1 MSARVNVTRRKVLGA
16 VGATALTA
24 AIPVGRAR
32 AQQNAVKIGMSMPQ
46 TGSLGAG
53 GQAALLALRMW
64 VDDVNQKGGLLGR
77 KVDFIVYDDQTN
89 PANVPGIY
97 TKLLD
102 VDKVDLLIAPYGT
115 VPTAPI
121 MPMVKQRGLLLMGNF
136 SFQVNAKVQHDMW
149 FNNAPWNDASS
160 WSDGFFAAGKKA
172 GAKTAAVLAAD
183 NDFAQNLANGAR
195 ALAQKGG
202 IKLVYDQNYPP
213 TTTDFSSLIRAIRAA
228 KPEMV
233 FVMSYPNDSVAII
246 RAVNEIGVGS
256 QVQIFG
262 GGMVGLQFTPIM
274 SSLGGLLNGV
284 TNYNSYVPG
293 MKYPGIED
301 FLKRYAAKAAEAKVD
316 PLGFYLPPFNYAIGQ
331 ILEQAVAATKTLDQK
346 KLAGWLH
353 ANEVKTIVGPIRW
366 GKDGEWAQARV
377 VQAQFRGVKDKDIE
391 QFRQPGRQ
399 VVVYPEDYKTGDVI
413 TPFEKA
419 RSAK

>member
-1 MSARVNVTRRKVLGA
+1 MKDSRRKVLKAGA
-16 VGATALTA
+16 ALA
-24 AIPVGRAR
+24 ASTTFPRFAIGQSGPI
-32 AQQNAVKIGMSMPQ
+32 KIGMSMPQ

-64 VDDVNQKGGLLGR
+64 VEDVNKRGGLLKR
-77 KVDFIVYDDQTN
+77 QVELIAYDDQTN

-149 FNNAPWNDASS
+149 FNNSPWNDASS
-160 WSDGFFAAGKKA
+160 WSDGFFKAGQGV
-172 GAKTAAVLAAD
+172 GAKTVAVLAAD

-195 ALAQKGG
+195 TLAQKAG
-202 IKLVYDQNYPP
+202 IKSVYDQNYPP
-213 TTTDFSSLIRAIRAA
+213 ATTDFSSLIRGIRAA
-228 KPEMV
+228 KPDMV

-246 RAVNEIGVGS
+246 RAVNEIGVGPS
-256 QVQIFG
+256 VQIFG
-262 GGMVGLQFTPIM
+262 GGMVGLQFTTIM
-274 SSLGGLLNGV
+274 SSLGSLMNGV
-284 TNYNSYVPG
+284 LNYNSYVPG
-293 MKYPGIED
+293 MKYPGVED
-301 FLKRYAAKAAEAKVD
+301 FLQRYAAKAKDAKVD

-331 ILEQAVAATKTLDQK
+331 ILEQAVAATKSIDQK
-346 KLAGWLH
+346 AMAAWLH
-353 ANEVKTIVGPIRW
+353 KSEVKTIVGPIRW
-366 GKDGEWAQARV
+366 NKDGEWANARV
-377 VQAQFRGVKDKDIE
+377 VQAQFRGIVDKDIE
-391 QFRQPGRQ
+391 QFRQPGKQ
-399 VVVYPEDYKTGDVI
+399 VVIYPDAYKTGSVI

-419 RSAK
+419 RTAK

>member
-1 MSARVNVTRRKVLGA
+1 MRRSRRKVLKAGA
-16 VGATALTA
+16 ALA
-24 AIPVGRAR
+24 AASALPGRAF
-32 AQQNAVKIGMSMPQ
+32 AQAGPVKIGMSMPQ

-53 GQAALLALRMW
+53 GQAALVALRLW

-77 KVDFIVYDDQTN
+77 KVELIAYDDQTN
-89 PANVPGIY
+89 PANTPGIY

-121 MPMVKQRGLLLMGNF
+121 MPLVKQRGLLLMGNF

-149 FNNAPWNDASS
+149 FNNSPWNDASS
-160 WSDGFFAAGKKA
+160 WSDGFIRAGQKA
-172 GAKTAAVLAAD
+172 GAKSIAILAAD
-183 NDFAQNLANGAR
+183 QEFAQNLANGAR
-195 ALAQKGG
+195 ELAKKAN
-202 IKLVYDQNYPP
+202 IKSVYDQNYPP
-213 TTTDFSSLIRAIRAA
+213 TTTDFSSLIRGIRAA
-228 KPEMV
+228 RPEMV

-256 QVQIFG
+256 TVQVFG

-274 SSLGGLLNGV
+274 TSLGSQLNGV
-284 TNYNSYVPG
+284 LNYNSYVPG

-301 FLKRYAAKAAEAKVD
+301 FLARYAKRAAEAKVD

-331 ILEQAVAATKTLDQK
+331 MLEQAANATKSLDHK
-346 KLAGWLH
+346 GLAEYLRK
-353 ANEVKTIVGPIRW
+353 NEMKTVVGPIRYD
-366 GKDGEWAQARV
+366 KSGEWANPRV
-377 VQAQFRGVKDKDIE
+377 VQAQFRGVADKDME
-391 QFRQPGRQ
+391 QFRQPNKQ
-399 VVVYPEDYKTGDVI
+399 VVIYPDDYKTGEVV

>member
-1 MSARVNVTRRKVLGA
+1 MNFTRRKVIGA
-16 VGATALTA
+16 AGAAAVTA
-24 AIPVGRAR
+24 ALPGRR
-32 AQQNAVKIGMSMPQ
+32 AFAQGSGPVKIGMSMPQ

-64 VDDVNQKGGLLGR
+64 VEDVNQKGGLLGR

-89 PANVPGIY
+89 PANTPGIY

-121 MPMVKQRGLLLMGNF
+121 MPLVKQRGLLLMGNF
-136 SFQVNAKVQHDMW
+136 SFQVNHKVEHDMW
-149 FNNAPWNDASS
+149 FNNSPWNDATS
-160 WSDGFFAAGKKA
+160 WSEGFFKAGQKA
-172 GAKTAAVLAAD
+172 GAKSVAILAAD
-183 NDFAQNLANGAR
+183 QEFAQNLANGAR
-195 ALAQKGG
+195 ELAKKAG
-202 IKLVYDQNYPP
+202 IKVAYDQNYPP
-213 TTTDFSSLIRAIRAA
+213 STTDFSSLIRAIRAA

-233 FVMSYPNDSVAII
+233 FVMSYPNDSVAIV

-262 GGMVGLQFTPIM
+262 GGMVGLQFTPNM
-274 SSLGGLLNGV
+274 LNLGSHLNGIL
-284 TNYNSYVPG
+284 NYNSYVPG

-301 FLKRYAAKAAEAKVD
+301 FLSRYSKRAAEAKVD

-331 ILEQAVAATKTLDQK
+331 ILEQATAATKTLDQK
-346 KLAGWLH
+346 KLAAWLH

-366 GKDGEWAQARV
+366 DKHGEWANPRV
-377 VQAQFRGVKDKDIE
+377 VQAQFRGVADNNLD
-391 QFRQPGRQ
+391 QWRQPGKQ
-399 VVVYPEDYKTGDVI
+399 VVIFPEEHKTGEVL

>member
-1 MSARVNVTRRKVLGA
+1 MKDSRRKVLKAGA
-16 VGATALTA
+16 ALA
-24 AIPVGRAR
+24 ASTTFPRFAIGQSGPI
-32 AQQNAVKIGMSMPQ
+32 KIGMSMPQ

-64 VDDVNQKGGLLGR
+64 VEDVNKRGGLLKR
-77 KVDFIVYDDQTN
+77 QVELIAYDDQTN

-115 VPTAPI
+115 VPTAPV
-121 MPMVKQRGLLLMGNF
+121 MPLVKQRGLLLMGNF

-149 FNNAPWNDASS
+149 FNNSPWNDASS
-160 WSDGFFAAGKKA
+160 WSDGFFKAGQGA
-172 GAKTAAVLAAD
+172 GAKTVAVLAAD

-195 ALAQKGG
+195 TLAQKAG
-202 IKLVYDQNYPP
+202 IKSVYDQNYPP
-213 TTTDFSSLIRAIRAA
+213 ATTDFSSLIRGIRAA

-274 SSLGGLLNGV
+274 TSLGSLMNGV
-284 TNYNSYVPG
+284 LNYNSYVPG
-293 MKYPGIED
+293 MKYPGIDE
-301 FLKRYAAKAAEAKVD
+301 FLKRYAEKAKEAKVD

-331 ILEQAVAATKTLDQK
+331 ILEQAVAATKSIDQK
-346 KLAGWLH
+346 AMAAWLH
-353 ANEVKTIVGPIRW
+353 KSEVKTIVGPIRW
-366 GKDGEWAQARV
+366 DKNGEWANPRV
-377 VQAQFRGVKDKDIE
+377 VQAQFRGVADKDTE
-391 QFRQPGRQ
+391 QFRSASKQ
-399 VVVYPEDYKTGDVI
+399 VVIYPDEYKTGNVI

>member
-1 MSARVNVTRRKVLGA
+1 MNFTRRKVIGA
-16 VGATALTA
+16 AGAAAVTA
-24 AIPVGRAR
+24 ALPGHGVF
-32 AQQNAVKIGMSMPQ
+32 AQGSGPVKIGMSMPQ

-77 KVDFIVYDDQTN
+77 KVEFTAYDDQTN
-89 PANVPGIY
+89 PANTPGIY

-102 VDKVDLLIAPYGT
+102 VDRVNLLIAPYGS

-121 MPMVKQRGLLLMGNF
+121 MSLVKERGKLLMGNF

-149 FNNAPWNDASS
+149 FNNSPWNDASS
-160 WSDGFFAAGKKA
+160 WSDGFFRAGQKA
-172 GAKTAAVLAAD
+172 GAKSAAILAAD

-195 ALAQKGG
+195 ELAKKSN
-202 IKLVYDQNYPP
+202 IKVVYDQNYPP
-213 TTTDFSSLIRAIRAA
+213 STTDFSSLVRAIRAA

-284 TNYNSYVPG
+284 LNYNSYVPG
-293 MKYPGIED
+293 MKYPGIDD
-301 FLKRYAAKAAEAKVD
+301 FLKRYAQKAAEAKVD

-331 ILEQAVAATKTLDQK
+331 ILEQAITATKSIDDRTLAK
-346 KLAGWLH
+346 WLH
-353 ANEVKTIVGPIRW
+353 SNEVKTIVGPIRW

-419 RSAK
+419 RPAK

>member
-1 MSARVNVTRRKVLGA
+1 MNFTRRKVIGVAGA
-16 VGATALTA
+16 AAVTA
-24 AIPVGRAR
+24 ALPGRR
-32 AQQNAVKIGMSMPQ
+32 ALAQANTVKIGMSMPQ

-77 KVDFIVYDDQTN
+77 KVEFIVYDDQTR
-89 PANVPGIY
+89 ADLTPGIY

-102 VDKVDLLIAPYGT
+102 VDKVNLLIAPYGT
-115 VPTAPI
+115 VPTAPV
-121 MPMVKQRGLLLMGNF
+121 MPLVKERHKLLMGNF
-136 SFQVNAKVQHDMW
+136 SFQVNSKVQHDMY
-149 FNNAPWNDASS
+149 FNNSPWNDASS
-160 WSDGFFAAGKKA
+160 WSDGFFAAGKRA
-172 GAKTAAVLAAD
+172 GAKTVAILAAD

-195 ALAQKGG
+195 TLAGKAG
-202 IKLVYDQNYPP
+202 IKTVYDQNYPP
-213 TTTDFSSLIRAIRAA
+213 STTDFSSLIRAIRAA
-228 KPEMV
+228 RPEMV
-233 FVMSYPNDSVAII
+233 FVMSYPNDSVAIV

-274 SSLGGLLNGV
+274 NSLGSLMNGIL
-284 TNYNSYVPG
+284 NYNSYVPG
-293 MKYPGIED
+293 MKFPGIEE
-301 FLKRYAAKAAEAKVD
+301 FLKRYAQKAAEAKVD

-331 ILEQAVAATKTLDQK
+331 ILEQAIGATKSIEDK
-346 KLAGWLH
+346 ALADWLH
-353 ANEVKTIVGPIRW
+353 KNEVHTMVGPIRW

-399 VVVYPEDYKTGDVI
+399 VVIYPEAYKTGDVV

>member
-1 MSARVNVTRRKVLGA
+1 MRQSRRKVLKAGA
-16 VGATALTA
+16 ALA
-24 AIPVGRAR
+24 AAASLPQFAR
-32 AQQNAVKIGMSMPQ
+32 AQSGPIKIGMSMPQ

-53 GQAALLALRMW
+53 GQAALVALRLW
-64 VDDVNQKGGLLGR
+64 VDDVNQRGGLLNR
-77 KVDFIVYDDQTN
+77 KVELIAYDDQTN
-89 PANVPGIY
+89 PANVPAIY

-102 VDKVDLLIAPYGT
+102 IDRVDLLIAPYGT
-115 VPTAPI
+115 VPTAPV

-149 FNNAPWNDASS
+149 FNNSPWNDAAS
-160 WSDGFFAAGKKA
+160 WSDGFIKAGLGA
-172 GAKTAAVLAAD
+172 GAKTIAILAAD
-183 NDFAQNLANGAR
+183 QEFAQNLANGAR
-195 ALAQKGG
+195 ELAKKAN
-202 IKLVYDQNYPP
+202 IKSVYDQNYPP
-213 TTTDFSSLIRAIRAA
+213 TTTDFSSLIRGIRAA

-256 QVQIFG
+256 QVQVFG

-274 SSLGGLLNGV
+274 TSLGSLLNGV
-284 TNYNSYVPG
+284 LNYNSYVPG

-301 FLKRYAAKAAEAKVD
+301 FLARYAKRAAEAKVD

-331 ILEQAVAATKTLDQK
+331 MLEQAVNGTKSLDHKQLAAYLRKNEMKT
-346 KLAGWLH
+346 
-353 ANEVKTIVGPIRW
+353 VVGPIRYD
-366 GKDGEWAQARV
+366 KMGEWANPRV
-377 VQAQFRGVKDKDIE
+377 VQAQFRGVVDKDTE
-391 QFRQPGRQ
+391 QFRQPGKQ
-399 VVVYPEDYKTGDVI
+399 VVIYPDAYKTGDVI